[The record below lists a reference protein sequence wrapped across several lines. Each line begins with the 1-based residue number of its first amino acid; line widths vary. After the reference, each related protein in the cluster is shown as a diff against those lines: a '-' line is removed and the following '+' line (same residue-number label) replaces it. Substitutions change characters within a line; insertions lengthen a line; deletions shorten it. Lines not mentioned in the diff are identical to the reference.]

1 MITWTKNVV
10 SAKVFFTMKALI
22 IEDEFPSREEL
33 SFLLEKTGKIQ
44 IIGKFS
50 CFEEALPLIQSGG
63 ADVIFL
69 DIQINGINGIDAAK
83 ELIKMEVSPKIVFST
98 GYDEYAVQAFDL
110 NAVDYITKPYSE
122 KRILKTIDRL
132 EKSIDN
138 ADKDDNPKTN
148 TTFFEE
154 DRISVWSGNRM
165 VVLHFQDIHYFTSS
179 ENRKT
184 ILKTTDN
191 SFEVK
196 ATLKQIETIL
206 DTNKFLRTHK
216 SYIINLE
223 KIKEIIP
230 WFNSTYL
237 VKFTGGNEESVPV
250 SRHYI
255 KSFRKAVGFLE

>member
-1 MITWTKNVV
+1 
-10 SAKVFFTMKALI
+10 MKTLI

-33 SFLLEKTGKIQ
+33 SFLLEKTGKVK
-44 IIGKFS
+44 IIGKFPS
-50 CFEEALPLIQSGG
+50 FEKALPVIGSGE
-63 ADVIFL
+63 AEVIFL
-69 DIQINGINGIDAAK
+69 DIQINGINGIAAAK
-83 ELIKMEVSPKIVFST
+83 EIIKMDKPPKIVFST

-122 KRILKTIDRL
+122 ERIGHTVERL
-132 EKSIDN
+132 EKQLQKDSSCS
-138 ADKDDNPKTN
+138 ADSNIAPN
-148 TTFFEE
+148 VFEE
-154 DRISVWSGNRM
+154 DRISVWAGNRM

-237 VKFTGGNEESVPV
+237 VKFIGENEESVPL

-255 KSFRKAVGFLE
+255 KSFRKSVGFLE